1 MNTTQARAL
10 LTTACAVPFTHTEA
24 ASAERNIMGRYT
36 RAHLLTILKARR
48 IMRLQLR
55 VSIAGG
61 HYLQAVEQA
70 TLIHSYGV
78 HAVLM
83 IRRSARAFP
92 LPSWLVAPHIHT
104 FDNLQLQLVCS

>member
-10 LTTACAVPFTHTEA
+10 LNTASAVPFTHTEA

-78 HAVLM
+78 QAVLL

-92 LPSWLVAPHIHT
+92 LPSWLVATKVHT